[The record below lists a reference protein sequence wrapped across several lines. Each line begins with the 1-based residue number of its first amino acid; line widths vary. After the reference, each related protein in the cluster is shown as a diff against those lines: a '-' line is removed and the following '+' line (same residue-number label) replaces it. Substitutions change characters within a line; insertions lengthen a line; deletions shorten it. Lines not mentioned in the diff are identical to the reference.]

1 MDLITTSGY
10 RQDRQ
15 QRADLSQLAQREYS
29 HMPMLERIYRLKADR
44 DTQWAIFDSNTAYQR
59 TVEKA
64 AQSQTNA
71 MAQIAA
77 QQAGATERTQMGIT
91 AKETKAEQ
99 ERLVSEQAQQ
109 GLLERTGYRTTQEGQ
124 LEMQKER
131 QEREAVEFADAK
143 AKAEDWRLA
152 LAGRLAAD
160 SGEPI
165 EKYQDMTQEELDF
178 EYGKRT
184 TQRATEKAAA
194 EKAEAKKVAD
204 LDAKKADL
212 RDRIKA
218 AEAALLKKAPKAV
231 HKTAQDTLTN
241 LKAELSR
248 LERGF
253 TLATPEDVAR
263 VADAIEKQLG
273 RVPNK
278 AEVEAGL
285 NAEGLTAR

>member
-1 MDLITTSGY
+1 
-10 RQDRQ
+10 
-15 QRADLSQLAQREYS
+15 
-29 HMPMLERIYRLKADR
+29 MLERIYRLKADR

>member
-1 MDLITTSGY
+1 
-10 RQDRQ
+10 
-15 QRADLSQLAQREYS
+15 
-29 HMPMLERIYRLKADR
+29 MLERIYRQKADR
-44 DTQWAIFDSNTAYQR
+44 DAKWAILDSNTAYQQMIQ
-59 TVEKA
+59 KA
-64 AQSQTNA
+64 QLAQTNA

-91 AKETKAEQ
+91 AQETKAEQ
-99 ERLVSEQAQQ
+99 GRLASEQAQQ
-109 GLLERTGYRTTQEGQ
+109 GLLERTGFASASEAATVRLQEQ
-124 LEMQKER
+124 QEMK
-131 QEREAVEFADAK
+131 AVEVADAK

-178 EYGKRT
+178 EYGKLT

-218 AEAALLKKAPKAV
+218 AEKALMKASSDKMRKA
-231 HKTAQDTLTN
+231 AQDTLTN

-248 LERGF
+248 LERGL
-253 TLATPEDVAR
+253 TLATPEDVDR